1 MEEKQNTDHVRI
13 RRDRHPVRVWK
24 WRLGR
29 REIEELKWRHP
40 AQVQKWRVETL
51 NKRKRMK
58 NGKPVKEQSQT
69 VLE

>member
-1 MEEKQNTDHVRI
+1 
-13 RRDRHPVRVWK
+13 VRVWK